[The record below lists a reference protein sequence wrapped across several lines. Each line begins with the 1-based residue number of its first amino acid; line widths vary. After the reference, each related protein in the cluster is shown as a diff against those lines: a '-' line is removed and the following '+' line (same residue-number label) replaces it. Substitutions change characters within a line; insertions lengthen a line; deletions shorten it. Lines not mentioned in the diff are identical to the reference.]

1 MPQEKDSYLQL
12 RGAVPT
18 KGQRKQ
24 NSAVMKRYQHLRKWR
39 QGDQELEVTVNY
51 RTSYITIKKKKTREE
66 RKVNKENGG
75 KC

>member
-12 RGAVPT
+12 RGAVLT

-51 RTSYITIKKKKTREE
+51 RTSYITLKKKKLEKKGR
-66 RKVNKENGG
+66 
-75 KC
+75 